1 MSSMSELHPR
11 QPLDKK
17 TNNAYIAIVG
27 GGPAGLMAAEI
38 IAKAG
43 YQVDVFD
50 AMPSVGRKFL
60 LAGVGGMNIT
70 HSEKLDVFLTRYDND
85 TFAEVVRE
93 FNSTSVCDW
102 IHTLGIETFVGSSG
116 RIFPKAMKAAPLL
129 RAWLHRLRDLG
140 VKIHARHRWCGWDK
154 NGHLRFQVKSTHGLD
169 YKTVNPTATVLA
181 LGGSSWK
188 KLGSNGDWV
197 PLLAERGVGIRD
209 LSPSNC
215 GFLVPWSAHFQRKF
229 AGEPLMHVGISCTD
243 IHGFE
248 RCFTSQL
255 IISDYGVE
263 GTGIYAISRYLRE
276 QIVDNGM
283 ARIVLDLLPNFTLEQ
298 IIARLRLPKGKASMS
313 NFLRKQLKL
322 SPLHIALLYESQLH
336 ETQPDVSAE
345 VLPPTK
351 ALGLDNPERLA
362 KRLKCVEIP
371 LIATRPIDE
380 AISSAGG
387 VMFSSLTQHF
397 MLKACPGVFCAGE
410 MLDWEA
416 PTGGYLLTGCFASG
430 VRAAEG
436 VLTYLHAQTVLGN

>member
-1 MSSMSELHPR
+1 MSELFSH
-11 QPLDKK
+11 QPLDKTT
-17 TNNAYIAIVG
+17 TNGYIAVVG

-70 HSEKLDVFLTRYDND
+70 HSENRDIFLTRYDHA
-85 TFAEVVRE
+85 TFADVVRE
-93 FNSTSVCDW
+93 FDSASVCDW

-140 VKIHARHRWCGWDK
+140 VKIHARHRWCGWDA
-154 NGHLRFQVKSTHGLD
+154 NGRLQFEVKSTNGLD

-188 KLGSNGDWV
+188 KLGSNGDWI
-197 PLLAERGVGIRD
+197 PLLAERGVDISE
-209 LSPSNC
+209 LLPSNC
-215 GFLVPWSAHFQRKF
+215 GFLVSWSAYFQRKF
-229 AGEPLMHVGISCTD
+229 SGEPLTHVGISCTD
-243 IHGFE
+243 IKGFE
-248 RCFTSQL
+248 HSLTSQL
-255 IISDYGVE
+255 VISDYGVE
-263 GTGIYAISRYLRE
+263 GTGVYAISRYLRE
-276 QIVDNGM
+276 QIVEKGS
-283 ARIVLDLLPNFTLEQ
+283 AKIVFDLLPNFSVQ
-298 IIARLRLPKGKASMS
+298 KIITRLRLPRGKASVN

-322 SPLHIALLYESQLH
+322 SPLQIALLYESQLL
-336 ETQPDVSAE
+336 ESQASDTVDKL
-345 VLPPTK
+345 LPSQ
-351 ALGLDNPERLA
+351 AISLDNPEGLA
-362 KRLKCVEIP
+362 KRLKRIEIP
-371 LIATRPIDE
+371 LSMTRPIDE

-397 MLKACPGVFCAGE
+397 MLKTCPGVFCAGE

-436 VLTYLHAQTVLGN
+436 VLRYVNTQTRSDA

>member
-1 MSSMSELHPR
+1 MSLMSEFLPH
-11 QPLDKK
+11 QPLEK
-17 TNNAYIAIVG
+17 TMNNKCIAVVG
-27 GGPAGLMAAEI
+27 GGPAGLMAAEV

-43 YQVDVFD
+43 YQVEVFD

-70 HSEKLDVFLTRYDND
+70 HSENPDIFLTRYDND
-85 TFAEVVRE
+85 TFADVVRE
-93 FNSTSVCDW
+93 FDSASVCDW
-102 IHTLGIETFVGSSG
+102 IHKLGIDTFVGSSG
-116 RIFPKAMKAAPLL
+116 RVFPKAMKAAPLL

-154 NGHLRFQVKSTHGLD
+154 NGHLQFQVKSADGLD
-169 YKTVNPTATVLA
+169 NKTVNPTATVLA

-197 PLLAERGVGIRD
+197 PLLTERGVGIRD
-209 LSPSNC
+209 LLPSNC
-215 GFLVPWSAHFQRKF
+215 GFLVPWSAHFQCKF

-243 IHGFE
+243 INGFE
-248 RCFTSQL
+248 RYFTSQL
-255 IISDYGVE
+255 MISDYGVE

-283 ARIVLDLLPNFTLEQ
+283 AKIVLDLLPNFTIEQ
-298 IIARLRLPKGKASMS
+298 ITTRLRLPKGKASMS

-336 ETQPDVSAE
+336 EAQPDACAE
-345 VLPPTK
+345 VLSPTP
-351 ALGLDNPERLA
+351 ALSLDNPERLA
-362 KRLKCVEIP
+362 KRLKHIEIP

-436 VLTYLHAQTVLGN
+436 VLTYLHTETTVGN

>member
-1 MSSMSELHPR
+1 MPPMTELLPH
-11 QPLDKK
+11 QSLDKAK
-17 TNNAYIAIVG
+17 NNGHVAIVG
-27 GGPAGLMAAEI
+27 GGPAGLMAAEV

-60 LAGVGGMNIT
+60 RAGVGGMNIT
-70 HSEKLDVFLTRYDND
+70 HSENPDIFLTRYDHN
-85 TFAEVVRE
+85 TFIDVVRE
-93 FNSTSVCDW
+93 FDSASVCDW
-102 IHTLGIETFVGSSG
+102 IDKLGIETFVGSSG
-116 RIFPKAMKAAPLL
+116 RIFPKTMKAAPLL
-129 RAWLHRLRDLG
+129 RAWLQRLRGLG
-140 VKIHARHRWCGWDK
+140 VRVHVRHRWCGWDAD
-154 NGHLRFQVKSTHGLD
+154 GRLQFEVKSTNGLG

-197 PLLAERGVGIRD
+197 PLLAARNVGIHE
-209 LSPSNC
+209 LLPSNC
-215 GFLVPWSAHFQRKF
+215 GFLVPWSTHFQRKF

-243 IHGFE
+243 IKGFE
-248 RCFTSQL
+248 HCITSQL

-263 GTGIYAISRYLRE
+263 GTGVYAISRYLRE
-276 QIVDNGM
+276 QIVKSNT
-283 ARIVLDLLPNFTLEQ
+283 AKIVLDLLPNFTVEQ
-298 IIARLRLPKGKASMS
+298 VINRLSLPKGKASMS

-322 SPLHIALLYESQLH
+322 SPLQIALLYESRLH
-336 ETQPDVSAE
+336 ESQSSNDVE
-345 VLPPTK
+345 RLPSTHVIN
-351 ALGLDNPERLA
+351 LDNPEDLA
-362 KRLKCVEIP
+362 RRLKRIEIS
-371 LIATRPIDE
+371 LMAVRPIDE

-430 VRAAEG
+430 VRAAQG
-436 VLTYLHAQTVLGN
+436 VLSYLSAEATLGE

>member
-1 MSSMSELHPR
+1 MSVPTLCESSG
-11 QPLDKK
+11 KT
-17 TNNAYIAIVG
+17 TNNKYVVVIG
-27 GGPAGLMAAEI
+27 GGPAGLMAAEV

-43 YQVDVFD
+43 YQVGVFD

-60 LAGVGGMNIT
+60 LAGIGGMNIT
-70 HSEKLDVFLTRYDND
+70 HSESLDAFLTRYDND
-85 TFAEVVRE
+85 VFADVVRE
-93 FNSTSVCDW
+93 FNSTLLCDW

-154 NGHLRFQVKSTHGLD
+154 NGHLQFEVKSTDGLG
-169 YKTVNPTATVLA
+169 YKTVNPAATVLA

-188 KLGSNGDWV
+188 KLGSNGAWV
-197 PLLAERGVGIRD
+197 PLLIERGVGVCD

-243 IHGFE
+243 IKGVK
-248 RCFTSQL
+248 RRFTSQL
-255 IISDYGVE
+255 IISNYGVE
-263 GTGIYAISRYLRE
+263 GTGVYAISRYLRE
-276 QIVDNGM
+276 QIVENDI
-283 ARIVLDLLPNFTLEQ
+283 AKIVLDLLPNLTVEQ
-298 IIARLRLPKGKASMS
+298 IITRLGLPKGKASMS

-336 ETQPDVSAE
+336 ESPSHDGDEELVRMHTIN
-345 VLPPTK
+345 
-351 ALGLDNPERLA
+351 LDDPEHLA
-362 KRLKCVEIP
+362 KRLKHIEIP
-371 LIATRPIDE
+371 LIATRPINE

-430 VRAAEG
+430 VNAAKG
-436 VLTYLHAQTVLGN
+436 VLEYLDV